1 MVAATSPKPSPALA
15 NSSLSST
22 SGLSLIPRKPKAER
36 FIQTALR
43 EWAYATAFEHSEQR
57 YAALPAW
64 LHRYNWHRPHVS
76 LARKPPI
83 SRLGSTGDNLLSLHS

>member
-1 MVAATSPKPSPALA
+1 MVAPTSPKPSPAVKHIRIKPYTPQT
-15 NSSLSST
+15 NS
-22 SGLSLIPRKPKAER
+22 KAER

-64 LHRYNWHRPHVS
+64 LIATTGTALMLASHASHRSANSV
-76 LARKPPI
+76 
-83 SRLGSTGDNLLSLHS
+83 